1 MDRREFLRVTGAA
14 GLATMWGS
22 SLACAHVHAAA
33 TGASAASVPAHSPS
47 SNVGLQLYTVRDAMA
62 KDLDGHARRG
72 RCRGLSSRRDGRHV
86 RKVGVR
92 ALCRVRRST
101 ASAPYRVTIP
111 LADLESSPET
121 VFTTAKTLGQE
132 YVTVPCLDPSL
143 RTADTFGSLPGRL
156 NKLGEA
162 AKAAGLKLAYHNH
175 DFEFQNYG
183 GSTSVM
189 QRLLANTD
197 PALVSFELD
206 GYWAFKAGNAPAE
219 LVARYPGRFTLLHL
233 KDSTA
238 APEKAFADVG
248 HGVIDFPPLHR
259 RRPAERSPV
268 RVRRARRRS
277 RSDREHP
284 GEPRLSEDGV
294 ARRTAGGLS
303 DAVDAGERFRCT
315 ERPREAK
322 LPGRPS
328 TQIAQTV
335 IVKSSLLSP

>member
-1 MDRREFLRVTGAA
+1 MDRRDFLRVTGAA
-14 GLATMWGS
+14 GLATVWGS
-22 SLACAHVHAAA
+22 SLACAKSTAAA
-33 TGASAASVPAHSPS
+33 SGASAARTPGAFSI
-47 SNVGLQLYTVRDAMA
+47 SNVGLQMYTVRDAA
-62 KDLDGHARRG
+62 GKDLDGTLAAVAAAGYHLVETAGMYG
-72 RCRGLSSRRDGRHV
+72 R
-86 RKVGVR
+86 
-92 ALCRVRRST
+92 
-101 ASAPYRVTIP
+101 SAPDLRAIFDKHGIRTVSGHYP
-111 LADLESSPET
+111 LADLEASPET

-132 YVTVPCLDPSL
+132 YVVVPFLDPSL
-143 RTADTFGSLPGRL
+143 RTAETFGSLPGRL

-248 HGVIDFPPLHR
+248 KGVIDMPRFIAAAQRNGLRYAFVERDVSPDPLASIKASHDYL
-259 RRPAERSPV
+259 ATV
-268 RVRRARRRS
+268 LRA
-277 RSDREHP
+277 
-284 GEPRLSEDGV
+284 
-294 ARRTAGGLS
+294 
-303 DAVDAGERFRCT
+303 
-315 ERPREAK
+315 
-322 LPGRPS
+322 
-328 TQIAQTV
+328 
-335 IVKSSLLSP
+335 